1 MGHFEQVGV
10 ELVDVAQDVDGAVAH
25 QLQQLAVGRLVV
37 RVGDEV
43 ATGDLQHG
51 LGGHVQH
58 LHPRRSSPREERRR

>member
-1 MGHFEQVGV
+1 MGHFEEVGV
-10 ELVDVAQDVDGAVAH
+10 ELVDVAQDVDGVVAH
-25 QLQQLAVGRLVV
+25 ELQQLAVGRFVV

-58 LHPRRSSPREERRR
+58 LPPTSDPKS